1 MGNIRENLWEAF
13 KTFIIYFS
21 EFDYDT
27 KVLTICGPV
36 SKDRL
41 YERIKESGFKTLE
54 QLAVSEGD
62 GRELI
67 LKPDNIQTSES

>member
-1 MGNIRENLWEAF
+1 
-13 KTFIIYFS
+13 
-21 EFDYDT
+21 
-27 KVLTICGPV
+27 V